1 MSLKKTLIIA
11 TLVLYTACNAKVF
24 NDGVM
29 EKKGKVYTIT
39 TTEICNAR
47 GFHGPTPLKVVIKKN
62 KIVNVEALPNRDT
75 PRFFDRV
82 KNEMLPKFRGVD
94 FKDYATV
101 DVVSGAT
108 ISSKAV
114 RENVK
119 AAYDYY
125 TANK

>member
-1 MSLKKTLIIA
+1 MSLQILFFH
-11 TLVLYTACNAKVF
+11 Y

-119 AAYDYY
+119 VAYDYY

>member
-125 TANK
+125 MEHK

>member
-11 TLVLYTACNAKVF
+11 TLVLYTACNAKDF

-29 EKKGKVYTIT
+29 EKKGRVYTIT

>member
-1 MSLKKTLIIA
+1 MSFKKTLIIA
-11 TLVLYTACNAKVF
+11 TLVLYTACNAKDF

-125 TANK
+125 TENK

>member
-125 TANK
+125 TEHK

>member
-11 TLVLYTACNAKVF
+11 TLVLYTSCNAKDF

>member
-1 MSLKKTLIIA
+1 MSLKNTLIIA